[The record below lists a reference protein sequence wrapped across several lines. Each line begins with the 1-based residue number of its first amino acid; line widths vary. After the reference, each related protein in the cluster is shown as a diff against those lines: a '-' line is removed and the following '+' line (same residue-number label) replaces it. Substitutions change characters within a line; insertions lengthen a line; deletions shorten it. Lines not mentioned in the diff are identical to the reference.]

1 MSIRDNIELV
11 NENIAKA
18 AERSGRSASDITLVA
33 VTKTVDI
40 ARINEAISCGVKAL
54 GENKPQEMAE
64 KFPFVQNA
72 SWHMI
77 GHLQRNK
84 VRHII
89 DKADLIH
96 SVDSEKL
103 AAEIDKRAKAINKVQ
118 DILIQINISGEAT
131 KFGISPTYLE
141 TMIEN
146 IQSLQ
151 NIRVCGLM
159 TIAPLGATETQARN
173 LFENCNK
180 LLIDIRS
187 KKYHNICMEI
197 LSMGMS
203 NDYRLAIE
211 CGSNL
216 VRIGTGIFGK
226 RNY

>member
-1 MSIRDNIELV
+1 
-11 NENIAKA
+11 
-18 AERSGRSASDITLVA
+18 
-33 VTKTVDI
+33 
-40 ARINEAISCGVKAL
+40 
-54 GENKPQEMAE
+54 
-64 KFPFVQNA
+64 
-72 SWHMI
+72 MI

-197 LSMGMS
+197 LSM
-203 NDYRLAIE
+203 E
-211 CGSNL
+211 
-216 VRIGTGIFGK
+216 
-226 RNY
+226 